1 MKYPLLSSI
10 MKAKYNF
17 DDTKIEKLINHSDLI
32 EWYNI
37 AILKLTE
44 ERDRHV

>member
-10 MKAKYNF
+10 IKAKYNF
-17 DDTKIEKLINHSDLI
+17 DNMKIKELIQSGNLI

-44 ERDRHV
+44 ERDKYV